1 VKLGITLFE
10 LQSEALGLNPNYLKD
25 MDCCKGMMLLGHYY
39 PPCPEPEL
47 TMGLTKHCDS
57 SFLTVLLQD
66 YIGGLQ
72 IFHQDMWIDVPPIPG
87 ALVVNYGEVL
97 QASSLMQ

>member
-1 VKLGITLFE
+1 MKLGITLFE
-10 LQSEALGLNPNYLKD
+10 LLSEALGLNPNYLED
-25 MDCCKGMMLLGHYY
+25 MDCSNGMMLLGHYY
-39 PPCPEPEL
+39 PSCPEPEL
-47 TMGLTKHCDS
+47 TMGLAKHCDS

-72 IFHQDMWIDVPPIPG
+72 ILHKDKWIDVAPIPG

-97 QASSLMQ
+97 QASSLLQ